1 MVIDY
6 PHRHH
11 HHVMQDIEAPRLIE
25 LRLVPRIVMA
35 RAAAVRNQAVN
46 PNQAVKVEEVEV
58 QVMAYV

>member
-1 MVIDY
+1 MVIDC

-11 HHVMQDIEAPRLIE
+11 HRVMQDIEAPPLIE
-25 LRLVPRIVMA
+25 LLLVPRIVMA
-35 RAAAVRNQAVN
+35 RAVAIRNQAVN